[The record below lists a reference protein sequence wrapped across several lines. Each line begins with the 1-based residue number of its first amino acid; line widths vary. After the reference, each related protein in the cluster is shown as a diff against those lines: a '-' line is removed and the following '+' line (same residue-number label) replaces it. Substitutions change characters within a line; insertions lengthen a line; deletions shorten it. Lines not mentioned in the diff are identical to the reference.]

1 MAAREIP
8 RAEWVRFFDQFSRDY
23 LGRTSNLEVISPE
36 FGDQQVADEPQVF
49 RGISADEKDRENRI
63 TIMLGP
69 SIEEGADH
77 SVTSPNQVW
86 LEDPDGDTGPTLE
99 IRSEDGTIS
108 ILRFEKPVLPA
119 PAGTGS

>member
-1 MAAREIP
+1 MAARQIP
-8 RAEWVRFFDQFSRDY
+8 REEWVRFFDQFSRDY
-23 LGRTSNLEVISPE
+23 LGKSANLEVISAE
-36 FGDQQVADEPQVF
+36 FGDQQVADEPRVF

-99 IRSEDGTIS
+99 
-108 ILRFEKPVLPA
+108 
-119 PAGTGS
+119 